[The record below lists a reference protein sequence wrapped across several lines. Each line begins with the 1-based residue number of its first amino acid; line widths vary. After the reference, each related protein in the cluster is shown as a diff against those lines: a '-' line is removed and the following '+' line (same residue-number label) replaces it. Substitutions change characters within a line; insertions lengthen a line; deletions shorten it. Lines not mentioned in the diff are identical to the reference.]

1 MLFVLLTV
9 SGVSLAGVSL
19 IVTSGTIVVVVV
31 VVVVELSEPSDC
43 CCCCSSLHTSLI
55 SLDDLTFMPRV
66 VSFLLSLSR
75 SLCYNARSQIDND
88 NQNLYRSLLETPL

>member
-66 VSFLLSLSR
+66 VSFLLSLSLVR
-75 SLCYNARSQIDND
+75 CVIMLV
-88 NQNLYRSLLETPL
+88 LK